1 MNKLENAFPA
11 ENAVS
16 AVVESEVENIKYFRR
31 EGADAL
37 QQAILRAG
45 HGRQTLPH
53 GGHFSADGAAVGL
66 AVGQFGVFEVR
77 GGVRGEVRIQALAAG
92 EDEGHQE
99 EEHEL
104 HGSLLDFCLGLRCS
118 LVWPWFSLSSGG
130 S

>member
-45 HGRQTLPH
+45 RQTLPH
-53 GGHFSADGAAVGL
+53 GGHFADDGAAVGL
-66 AVGQFGVFEVR
+66 ADGQFSV
-77 GGVRGEVRIQALAAG
+77 
-92 EDEGHQE
+92 
-99 EEHEL
+99 
-104 HGSLLDFCLGLRCS
+104 
-118 LVWPWFSLSSGG
+118 
-130 S
+130 